1 MGKLGDRQQPCGN
14 ARCVRYDMTQ
24 MEFRK
29 LRGELWDAS
38 FISKFGKR
46 AVKLYNDI
54 YGKPPRL
61 RRSRTA
67 KRNHVNLFPCGILEQ
82 AYEQLRNEGVPLVQ
96 DGSWVDQQ
104 LSTGQRV
111 TLRWMRDEEIP
122 PGHEPN
128 PQERGARPKTYVPS
142 SKEDTSLWEQ
152 AAPRTLSRREVADL
166 LKSGG
171 KIKRPFQAR

>member
-1 MGKLGDRQQPCGN
+1 MGKEPCGN
-14 ARCVRYDMTQ
+14 TRCVRYEMTQ
-24 MEFRK
+24 MEFRN

-46 AVKLYNDI
+46 AVKLYKGI
-54 YGKPPRL
+54 YSKAPRL

-82 AYEQLRNEGVPLVQ
+82 AYEQLRAEGVPLVQ

-128 PQERGARPKTYVPS
+128 PQERGARPKTYVLS
-142 SKEDTSLWEQ
+142 SEKDTSLW
-152 AAPRTLSRREVADL
+152 
-166 LKSGG
+166 GG
-171 KIKRPFQAR
+171 KINRAFRAR

>member
-1 MGKLGDRQQPCGN
+1 MRGEPCGN
-14 ARCVRYDMTQ
+14 AKCVRYEMTQ

-46 AVKLYNDI
+46 AVKLHKDI
-54 YGKPPRL
+54 CSKPPRL

-67 KRNHVNLFPCGILEQ
+67 KRNHVNLFPCGVLEQ

-104 LSTGQRV
+104 VSTGQRV

-122 PGHEPN
+122 PWTEPN

-142 SKEDTSLWEQ
+142 SDVDASLW
-152 AAPRTLSRREVADL
+152 D
-166 LKSGG
+166 G
-171 KIKRPFQAR
+171 KIKRAFRAR